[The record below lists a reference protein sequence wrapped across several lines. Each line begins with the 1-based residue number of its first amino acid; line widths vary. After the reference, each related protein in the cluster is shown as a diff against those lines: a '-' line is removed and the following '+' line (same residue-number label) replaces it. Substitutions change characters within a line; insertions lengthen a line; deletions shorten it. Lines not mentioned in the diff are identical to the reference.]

1 MGLAPYGQPK
11 YADVIR
17 DNLIDI
23 RDDGSFRLD
32 TRYFGYLD
40 SPLMTNARFDELFG
54 GPARRPEAP
63 ITRREMDLAASV
75 QLVTEEA
82 MLKLVRHVTKSTGS
96 KNLVMAG
103 GVALNCVANGRVW
116 REAGLDGLFV
126 QPAAGDAGGAL
137 GAALLV
143 SHQLLGAPRKL
154 NGKSDSLKGSYLG
167 PGFAPHEVVA
177 FLDRQDAPYH
187 RVEQATERA
196 NLVAEA
202 LADGKVVGLLSGR
215 MEFGPRALGARSILA
230 DPRRSDT
237 QSTLNLK
244 IKFRESFRPFA
255 PAVLAEHSAEYFEL
269 DGASPYMLLVAP
281 IKQERQIPMT
291 RPVFE
296 GDDMLPLVNQPR
308 SDVPAVTHVDYSARV
323 QTVSADDGLDFH
335 DILSAFHA
343 KTGCP
348 VVVNTSFNVRGE
360 PLVCT
365 PQDAYQCF
373 MRTEMDLLVLEDCLL
388 WKSEQPALVG
398 DENWRSRYELD

>member
-1 MGLAPYGQPK
+1 
-11 YADVIR
+11 
-17 DNLIDI
+17 
-23 RDDGSFRLD
+23 
-32 TRYFGYLD
+32 
-40 SPLMTNARFDELFG
+40 
-54 GPARRPEAP
+54 
-63 ITRREMDLAASV
+63 
-75 QLVTEEA
+75 
-82 MLKLVRHVTKSTGS
+82 
-96 KNLVMAG
+96 
-103 GVALNCVANGRVW
+103 VALNCVANGRVW
-116 REAGLDGLFV
+116 REAGLAGLFV

-143 SHQLLGAPRKL
+143 SHQLLGAPRRL

-167 PGFAPHEVVA
+167 PGFAPHDVVA
-177 FLDRQDAPYH
+177 FLDRQIAPYH
-187 RVEQATERA
+187 RVQQATERA
-196 NLVAEA
+196 NLVAGA
-202 LADGKVVGLLSGR
+202 LANGKVVGVLSGR

-230 DPRRSDT
+230 DPRNNYT

-255 PAVLAEHSAEYFEL
+255 PAVLAEHSADYFEL

-281 IKQERQIPMT
+281 IKAERQIPMT
-291 RPVFE
+291 RSVFE

-308 SDVPAVTHVDYSARV
+308 SEVPAVTHVDYSARV

-348 VVVNTSFNVRGE
+348 ILVNTSFNVRGE

-365 PQDAYQCF
+365 PLDAYQCF